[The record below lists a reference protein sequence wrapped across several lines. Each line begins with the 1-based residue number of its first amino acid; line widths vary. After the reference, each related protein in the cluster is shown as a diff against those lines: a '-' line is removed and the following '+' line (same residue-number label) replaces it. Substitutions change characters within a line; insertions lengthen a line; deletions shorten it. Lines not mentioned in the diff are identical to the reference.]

1 MTMRE
6 LSQLRYL
13 RREIE
18 REREELAGRAR
29 ERPVSSYHAA
39 ETAET
44 CGRIAVRLEQHI
56 AERDRLET
64 YIAAIDDSLTRQAF
78 VLRFSDGLSWRAVAY
93 RIGGGNTADG
103 IRMQCVRYLRKNGG

>member
-18 REREELAGRAR
+18 REREELAGRVR
-29 ERPVSSYHAA
+29 ERPASAAHAA

-56 AERDRLET
+56 AERDRLEA
-64 YIAAIDDSLTRQAF
+64 YIAAVPDSLTRQAL

-103 IRMQCVRYLRKNGG
+103 IRMQCVRYLQRNGG

>member
-18 REREELAGRAR
+18 LEREQLAGLVR
-29 ERPVSSYHAA
+29 ERPVSAVHVA
-39 ETAET
+39 ETAEK
-44 CGRIAVRLEQHI
+44 CRRLAARMEQHI

-64 YIAAIDDSLTRQAF
+64 YIAVIEDSLTRQAF
-78 VLRFSDGLSWRAVAY
+78 VLRFVDGLSWQAVAY

-103 IRMQCVRYLRKNGG
+103 IRKRCQRYVQK